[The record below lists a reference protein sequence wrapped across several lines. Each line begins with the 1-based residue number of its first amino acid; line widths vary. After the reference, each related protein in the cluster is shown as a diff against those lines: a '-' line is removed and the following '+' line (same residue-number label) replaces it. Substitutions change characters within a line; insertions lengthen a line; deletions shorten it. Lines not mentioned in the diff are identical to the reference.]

1 MEMPKPEKKT
11 VAKSA
16 KKKVTKKV
24 VKKEF
29 DPSGKFIK
37 RKHTIKLSN
46 DAAIELARIFSEV
59 EGSVVNGKKIRTY
72 NDVFNYILNK

>member
-11 VAKSA
+11 TKKAT
-16 KKKVTKKV
+16 KKVAKKV

-59 EGSVVNGKKIRTY
+59 EGSVINGRKIRTY
-72 NDVFNYILNK
+72 TDVFNYILNK

>member
-11 VAKSA
+11 TAKTA